1 MYSHPNNSPLCLRL
15 SLSGISV
22 ERGGRYDDT
31 LRLTGIVNKEDAKSY
46 LDANL
51 IKHAASY
58 YLLGLEL
65 PNTQHYSIKTSH
77 SQILVLKEKMRKAF
91 SCLSRGLNMN
101 WDWKVLTCR
110 YKWVREHCWL
120 SWQWKI
126 NWSTQE
132 DDAETWFRQA
142 LNPIEIS
149 YVTRN
154 IY

>member
-1 MYSHPNNSPLCLRL
+1 MYTHPNNSLLCLRL

-22 ERGGRYDDT
+22 ERSERYDDT
-31 LRLTGIVNKEDAKSY
+31 LRLTGIVNKEDAKGH

-58 YLLGLEL
+58 YLLGLEI
-65 PNTQHYSIKTSH
+65 PNPQHYSIKTSH
-77 SQILVLKEKMRKAF
+77 SQTVVLKEKMWKAF
-91 SCLSRGLNMN
+91 NWLSRGQNMN
-101 WDWKVLTCR
+101 RDWKILTCR
-110 YKWVREHCWL
+110 YKLVRGRCWL

-126 NWSTQE
+126 DWSTQE
-132 DDAETWFRQA
+132 DDAEIWFRQA
-142 LNPIEIS
+142 LNPIKIS